1 MQAARMAAANKGS
14 VFRGS
19 FMKNKMVPAIMCLA
33 FTAQTVNFSAAAADE
48 DSSSSDYEKYY
59 DRARKRD
66 ADRRKKARKNSKS
79 GFFSF
84 MQGKTFEKIKKAFL
98 GVGGFVL
105 SVAAL
110 FKVDSLFTK
119 YSNMKSS
126 FTPEDFPKTVGQDVV
141 SLWTNSGAAF
151 SSQKENKKGSAL
163 AAEFIDSLK
172 NSYNESEGSF
182 SLLNFS
188 SGVDYEDSSE
198 EYLKAL
204 GSLPVNYIAD
214 SGIFSNTSEQTKR
227 LLEDAISMEK
237 ARVAIDAALPEGKK
251 KVGKTWADYKDD
263 IGQMLSGAKLPG
275 KKAFSSALDMGGRI
289 ASGSNSWGGQAFA
302 VLCSILK
309 GFLDDNI
316 KNQEKEEN
324 GGRQ

>member
-1 MQAARMAAANKGS
+1 
-14 VFRGS
+14 
-19 FMKNKMVPAIMCLA
+19 MKNKMVPAIMCLA
-33 FTAQTVNFSAAAADE
+33 FTAQTVNFSAAANGGG
-48 DSSSSDYEKYY
+48 SSSDYERYY
-59 DRARKRD
+59 DRARKKEAEIKSKRE
-66 ADRRKKARKNSKS
+66 RKARKNSKF

-119 YSNMKSS
+119 YRNMKSG

-182 SLLNFS
+182 SLLKFS
-188 SGVDYEDSSE
+188 SNVDYEDSSE

-214 SGIFSNTSEQTKR
+214 SGIFSDTSEQTKR

-263 IGQMLSGAKLPG
+263 IDQMVSGAKLPG
-275 KKAFSSALDMGGRI
+275 KKALSSALDMGGKI
-289 ASGSNSWGGQAFA
+289 GSSVGGWGYLGALF
-302 VLCSILK
+302 CSIAK